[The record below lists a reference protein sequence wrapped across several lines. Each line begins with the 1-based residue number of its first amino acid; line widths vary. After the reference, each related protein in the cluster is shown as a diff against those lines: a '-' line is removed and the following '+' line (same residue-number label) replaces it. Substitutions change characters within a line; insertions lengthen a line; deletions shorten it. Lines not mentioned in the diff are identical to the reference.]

1 MDIKLQVGDETV
13 FIDREHMTSV
23 YQLDDIKNLAETAYR
38 HFMEHEEEIIYI
50 LERDGRI
57 LGVLSI
63 GDLERFYIRGTGAIE
78 INSRYTALGS
88 IDYEAAAD
96 FFRKHK
102 TINELPVIT
111 DNRELLG
118 VIRKKKENY
127 LRNGQRDS
135 LKYSRNGGI
144 RYVKGEIGRFIH
156 MARARVILYTYSNM
170 NIVRH
175 LNAKKRRRFLDR
187 GNRKDV
193 HLWKGLTEE
202 EWKAFW
208 QTEYCEGLVQEFQKE
223 RAEQTPILE
232 KGVPYY
238 SDQQGKYFHFKDGYR
253 VTAGNPLGMNRR
265 IIMFGPCIVA
275 GAYCKDQQT
284 IEAYLQNHLI
294 RDDYMEWGVFNCG
307 AYSPEQCYGHLF
319 IQELAEDDIVV
330 ILCEEQWMPDKY
342 LDQLVFQGDLTSDFL
357 KIPNLEDCFV
367 DVPSH
372 CNYIVNRQL
381 AERIYKDIRG
391 IGLLDAPKTAGV
403 SVSLQ
408 DCYINWDIRAYF
420 ADYFKQYGLHRAP
433 DNVRTGAVVM
443 NCNPFTKGHRYLVE
457 QALGMVDK
465 LYLFVVEED
474 KSYFRFEDRFQ
485 MVKAG
490 VADLEKV
497 HVVPSGKY
505 VLSKDTFAQYFEK
518 ECVQTVESMDYDLYI
533 FGEIVAANLGIQYRF
548 VGEELFDQVTKA
560 YNEAMKRILPDFGVT
575 VVEIPRI
582 TADECEQVVISA
594 TLVRKAITEKDMD
607 MIEKLCPESTTMYL
621 EKQLKLGGW

>member
-135 LKYSRNGGI
+135 LKYSRNGGV

-253 VTAGNPLGMNRR
+253 VTAGNPIGMNRR

-342 LDQLVFQGDLTSDFL
+342 LDQLVFQGDLTPDFL
-357 KIPNLEDCFV
+357 GIPNLEDYFV

-372 CNYIVNRQL
+372 CNHIVNQHL
-381 AERIYKDIRG
+381 AERIYMDIRKTQ
-391 IGLLDAPKTAGV
+391 LLDMPKTMGILA
-403 SVSLQ
+403 SLQ
-408 DCYINWDIRAYF
+408 DYYINWDVRTYF
-420 ADYFKQYGLHRAP
+420 AGYFKQYGLHREP

-474 KSYFRFEDRFQ
+474 KSYFRFEDRFH

-490 VADLEKV
+490 VADLENV

-505 VLSKDTFAQYFEK
+505 VISKDMFAQYFEK

-533 FGEIVAANLGIQYRF
+533 FGEIVAADLGIQYRF
-548 VGEELFDQVTKA
+548 VGKEPFDQVTRA
-560 YNEAMKRILPDFGVT
+560 YNEAMKRILPKFGVE
-575 VVEIPRI
+575 VIEFPRI
-582 TADECEQVVISA
+582 LSEESGAMVSA
-594 TLVRKAITEKDMD
+594 TMVRKAIMEKDTD
-607 MIEKLCPESTTMYL
+607 LIKVLCPESTYTFL
-621 EKQLKLGGW
+621 EKYLL

>member
-135 LKYSRNGGI
+135 LKYSRNGGV

-342 LDQLVFQGDLTSDFL
+342 LDQLVFQGDLTPDFL
-357 KIPNLEDCFV
+357 GIPNLEDYFV

-372 CNYIVNRQL
+372 CNHIVNQHL
-381 AERIYKDIRG
+381 AERIYMDIRKTQ
-391 IGLLDAPKTAGV
+391 LLDMPKTMGILA
-403 SVSLQ
+403 SLQ
-408 DCYINWDIRAYF
+408 DYYINWDVRTYF
-420 ADYFKQYGLHRAP
+420 AGYFKQYGLHREP

-474 KSYFRFEDRFQ
+474 KSYFRFEDRFH

-490 VADLEKV
+490 VADLENV

-505 VLSKDTFAQYFEK
+505 VISKDTFAQYFEK

-533 FGEIVAANLGIQYRF
+533 FGEIVAADLGIQYRF
-548 VGEELFDQVTKA
+548 VGKEPFDQVTRA
-560 YNEAMKRILPDFGVT
+560 YNEAMKRILPKFGVE
-575 VVEIPRI
+575 VIEFPRI
-582 TADECEQVVISA
+582 LSEESGAMVSA
-594 TLVRKAITEKDMD
+594 TMVRKAIMEKDTD
-607 MIEKLCPESTTMYL
+607 LIKVLCPESTYTFL
-621 EKQLKLGGW
+621 EKYLL

>member
-135 LKYSRNGGI
+135 LKYSRNGGV

-342 LDQLVFQGDLTSDFL
+342 LDQLVFQGDLTPDFL
-357 KIPNLEDCFV
+357 GIPNLEDYFV

-372 CNYIVNRQL
+372 CNHIVNQHL
-381 AERIYKDIRG
+381 AERIYMDIRKTQ
-391 IGLLDAPKTAGV
+391 LLDMPKTMGILA
-403 SVSLQ
+403 SLQ
-408 DCYINWDIRAYF
+408 DYYINWDVRTYF
-420 ADYFKQYGLHRAP
+420 AGYFKQYGLHREP

-474 KSYFRFEDRFQ
+474 KSYFRFEDRFH

-490 VADLEKV
+490 VADLENV

-505 VLSKDTFAQYFEK
+505 VISKDTFAQYFEK

-533 FGEIVAANLGIQYRF
+533 FGEIVAADLGLQYRF
-548 VGEELFDQVTKA
+548 VGKEPFDQVTRA
-560 YNEAMKRILPDFGVT
+560 YNEAMKRILPKFGVE
-575 VVEIPRI
+575 VIEFPRI
-582 TADECEQVVISA
+582 LSEESGAMVSA
-594 TLVRKAITEKDMD
+594 TMVRKAIMEKDTD
-607 MIEKLCPESTTMYL
+607 LIKVLCPESTYTFL
-621 EKQLKLGGW
+621 EKYLL

>member
-88 IDYEAAAD
+88 IDYEAVAD

-135 LKYSRNGGI
+135 LKYSRNGGV

-253 VTAGNPLGMNRR
+253 VTAGNPIGMNRR

-342 LDQLVFQGDLTSDFL
+342 LDQLVFQGDLTPDFL
-357 KIPNLEDCFV
+357 GIPNLEDYFV

-372 CNYIVNRQL
+372 CNHIVNQHL
-381 AERIYKDIRG
+381 AERIYMDIRKTQ
-391 IGLLDAPKTAGV
+391 LLDMPKTMGILA
-403 SVSLQ
+403 SLQ
-408 DCYINWDIRAYF
+408 DYYINWDVRTYF
-420 ADYFKQYGLHRAP
+420 AGYFKQYGLHREP

-474 KSYFRFEDRFQ
+474 KSYFRFEDRFH

-490 VADLEKV
+490 VADLENV

-505 VLSKDTFAQYFEK
+505 VISKDTFAQYFEK

-533 FGEIVAANLGIQYRF
+533 FGEIVAADLGIQYRF
-548 VGEELFDQVTKA
+548 VGKEPFDQVTRA
-560 YNEAMKRILPDFGVT
+560 YNEAMKRILPKFGVE
-575 VVEIPRI
+575 VIEFPRI
-582 TADECEQVVISA
+582 LSEESGAMVSA
-594 TLVRKAITEKDMD
+594 TMVRKAIMEKDTD
-607 MIEKLCPESTTMYL
+607 LIKVLCPESTYTFL
-621 EKQLKLGGW
+621 EKYLL

>member
-135 LKYSRNGGI
+135 LKYSRNGGV

-253 VTAGNPLGMNRR
+253 VTAGNPIGMNRR

-307 AYSPEQCYGHLF
+307 AYSPEQYYGHLF

-342 LDQLVFQGDLTSDFL
+342 LDQLVFQGDLTPDFL
-357 KIPNLEDCFV
+357 GIPNLEDYFV

-372 CNYIVNRQL
+372 CNHIVNQHL
-381 AERIYKDIRG
+381 AERIYMDIRKTQ
-391 IGLLDAPKTAGV
+391 LLDMPKTMGILA
-403 SVSLQ
+403 SLQ
-408 DCYINWDIRAYF
+408 DYYINWDVRTYF
-420 ADYFKQYGLHRAP
+420 AGYFKQYGLHREP

-474 KSYFRFEDRFQ
+474 KSYFRFEDRFH

-490 VADLEKV
+490 VADLENV

-505 VLSKDTFAQYFEK
+505 VISKDTFAQYFEK

-533 FGEIVAANLGIQYRF
+533 FGEIVAADLGIQYRF
-548 VGEELFDQVTKA
+548 VGKEPFDQVTRA
-560 YNEAMKRILPDFGVT
+560 YNEAMKRILPKFGVE
-575 VVEIPRI
+575 VIEFPRI
-582 TADECEQVVISA
+582 LSEESGAMVSA
-594 TLVRKAITEKDMD
+594 TMVRKAIMEKDTD
-607 MIEKLCPESTTMYL
+607 LIKVLCPESTYTFL
-621 EKQLKLGGW
+621 EKYLL

>member
-135 LKYSRNGGI
+135 LKYSRNGGV

-275 GAYCKDQQT
+275 GAYCKDQHT

-342 LDQLVFQGDLTSDFL
+342 LDQLVFQGDLTPDFL
-357 KIPNLEDCFV
+357 GIPNLEDYFV

-372 CNYIVNRQL
+372 CNHIVNQHL
-381 AERIYKDIRG
+381 AERIYMDIRKTQ
-391 IGLLDAPKTAGV
+391 LLDMPKTMGILA
-403 SVSLQ
+403 SLQ
-408 DCYINWDIRAYF
+408 DYYINWDVRTYF
-420 ADYFKQYGLHRAP
+420 AGYFKQYGLHREP

-474 KSYFRFEDRFQ
+474 KSYFRFEDRFH

-490 VADLEKV
+490 VADLENV

-505 VLSKDTFAQYFEK
+505 VISKDTFAQYFEK

-533 FGEIVAANLGIQYRF
+533 FGEIVAADLGIQYRF
-548 VGEELFDQVTKA
+548 VGKEPFDQVTRA
-560 YNEAMKRILPDFGVT
+560 YNEAMKRILPKFGVE
-575 VVEIPRI
+575 VIEFPRI
-582 TADECEQVVISA
+582 LSEESGAMVSA
-594 TLVRKAITEKDMD
+594 TMVRKAIMEKDTD
-607 MIEKLCPESTTMYL
+607 LIKVLCPESTYTFL
-621 EKQLKLGGW
+621 EKYLL

>member
-135 LKYSRNGGI
+135 LKYSRNGGV

-253 VTAGNPLGMNRR
+253 VTAGNPIGMNRR

-342 LDQLVFQGDLTSDFL
+342 LDQLVFQGDLTPDFL
-357 KIPNLEDCFV
+357 GIPNLEDYFV

-372 CNYIVNRQL
+372 CNHIVNQHL
-381 AERIYKDIRG
+381 AERIYMDIRKTQ
-391 IGLLDAPKTAGV
+391 LLDMPKTMGILA
-403 SVSLQ
+403 SLQ
-408 DCYINWDIRAYF
+408 DYYINWDVRTYF
-420 ADYFKQYGLHRAP
+420 AGYFKQYGLHREP

-474 KSYFRFEDRFQ
+474 KSYFRFEDRFH

-490 VADLEKV
+490 VADLENV

-505 VLSKDTFAQYFEK
+505 VISKDTFAQYFEK

-533 FGEIVAANLGIQYRF
+533 FGEIVAADLGIQYRF
-548 VGEELFDQVTKA
+548 VGKEPFDQVTRA
-560 YNEAMKRILPDFGVT
+560 YNEAMKRILPKFGVE
-575 VVEIPRI
+575 VIEFPRI
-582 TADECEQVVISA
+582 LSEESGAMVSA
-594 TLVRKAITEKDMD
+594 TMVRKAIMEKDTD
-607 MIEKLCPESTTMYL
+607 LIKVLCPESTYTFL
-621 EKQLKLGGW
+621 EKYLL